1 MAFPLF
7 SAPQHKVSPDLCFVL
22 MPFSA
27 EFDGVYQEIKE
38 VVTKYA
44 GFRCLRAD
52 ELAVPTKITEDIWLH
67 IQRSRF
73 LIADITG
80 SNANV
85 FYEVGLS
92 HALNKPVLLLIREGT
107 EVPFDLKAIRYLH
120 YSPTNFDD
128 FRRNLG
134 AHIKACLDSIPANW
148 SNQTSLGGPDVRITS
163 VEAPASAVVGK
174 PICITVKAKN
184 FGLGATQAYFS
195 LSFPS
200 GVSAAAAAKS
210 KLQTKVGAKG
220 DSWTSGEVVLDYPI
234 VEAFVYGASEGL
246 HRWLTN
252 KSHFLTAEVTP
263 SRRGLMQFYV
273 SASAQSGD
281 QPFVNDPRPELGAL
295 LDQRDEPVYCGIIEV
310 S

>member
-7 SAPQHKVSPDLCFVL
+7 SAPQHAVNPDLCFVL

-27 EFDGVYQEIKE
+27 EFKNVYQEIKE
-38 VVTKYA
+38 AVTDYA

-52 ELAVPTKITEDIWLH
+52 ELAVPSKITEDIWLH

-92 HALNKPVLLLIREGT
+92 HALNKPVILLVREGT
-107 EVPFDLKAIRYLH
+107 EVPFDLKAVRYLH
-120 YSPTNFDD
+120 YSPTNFGDL
-128 FRRNLG
+128 RRNLG
-134 AHIKACLDSIPANW
+134 AHIKACLECIP
-148 SNQTSLGGPDVRITS
+148 TSWNRQNSVDGPEVRITS

-174 PICITVKAKN
+174 SISITVKAKN
-184 FGLGATQAYFS
+184 FGLDATQAYFS

-200 GVSAAAAAKS
+200 GASVSAAPKS
-210 KLQTKVGAKG
+210 DVRTKNDAKG
-220 DSWTSGEVVLDYPI
+220 DHWTSGQVILDYPI
-234 VEAFVYGASEGL
+234 VEAYVWRAPEGPPG
-246 HRWLTN
+246 WLKN
-252 KSHFLTAEVTP
+252 KSHSLTAEVTP

-273 SASAQSGD
+273 SASAQSGHG
-281 QPFVNDPRPELGAL
+281 PFVNDPKPELGAL